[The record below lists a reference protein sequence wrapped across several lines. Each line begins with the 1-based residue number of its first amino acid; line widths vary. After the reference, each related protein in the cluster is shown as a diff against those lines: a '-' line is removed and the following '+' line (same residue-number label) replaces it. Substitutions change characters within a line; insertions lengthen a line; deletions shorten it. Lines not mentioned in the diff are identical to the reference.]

1 MLGIK
6 DKKYTGSA
14 LSNLSS
20 EHGRKCNSFLCHFL
34 DTKRVVGRFIPLGTP
49 TSE

>member
-6 DKKYTGSA
+6 DKKYIGFV

-20 EHGRKCNSFLCHFL
+20 EYGRKCNLFLCYFL
-34 DTKRVVGRFIPLGTP
+34 DIKRVVGRFILLGIFIL
-49 TSE
+49 E